1 MREAV
6 PALLGPARWDDAE
19 VAAASEL
26 AQLLVGL
33 VPLDRRPGGFPHGV
47 SERDEIITTGGRGFE
62 LSIVADHVPAA
73 RCGQATCVLL
83 AQIVRVGLGERGQRT
98 DNRGRIG
105 IDIGQRRDGLP
116 GTAIAGAA
124 SW

>member
-1 MREAV
+1 MAAT
-6 PALLGPARWDDAE
+6 PDPAR
-19 VAAASEL
+19 VVVH
-26 AQLLVGL
+26 LVSL
-33 VPLDRRPGGFPHGV
+33 HRRPGGLADGV
-47 SERDEIITTGGRGFE
+47 GERDKIITAWRRGFE
-62 LSIVADHVPAA
+62 LSVRADHVPAA
-73 RCGQATCVLL
+73 RRGQATCVLL